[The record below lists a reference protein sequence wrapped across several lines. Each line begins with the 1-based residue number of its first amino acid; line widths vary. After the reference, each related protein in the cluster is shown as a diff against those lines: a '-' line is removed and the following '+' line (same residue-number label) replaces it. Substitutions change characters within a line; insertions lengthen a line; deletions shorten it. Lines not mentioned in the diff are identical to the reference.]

1 MLYESTKIMAVAFTN
16 LAQALLFLT
25 GIFYL
30 CLSLRGFFRGR
41 RPPKTEVL
49 RRFAVLLPAYNEEK
63 VIRFSLE
70 SFKKMD
76 YPAGRFDIFLA
87 ADHCTDETMSIA
99 AGLGVKVLDY
109 SGPGKKPG
117 KGRALKWA
125 TERVL
130 AIGGSAPLND
140 SFAGPSPFE
149 APAKNAGAKED
160 GYDAIC
166 YFDADSLAHP
176 RFLKAM
182 NSHLAAGETAVQGRQ
197 LAKNTDC
204 CLSRILAAGHIVSNR
219 FFQRPKYALG
229 LSATLHGKGMCFSR
243 ETAALYPWDETCL
256 TEDLEMQMRLIRAG
270 VRITWAEDAIV
281 YDEEP
286 ENLRAYIIRNVRWTR
301 GSLDT
306 ARRHLGGLFRRAFT
320 RLDPRAFE
328 GAVYCAQTYRLAVV
342 TLTAALIWATKDSF
356 NLFVWLYRQLPGAEM
371 TVKVINLLPLV
382 LYPSVALLMERA
394 KPDVFAAYFLSPALG
409 FFRLPVF
416 IAGVFRGRL
425 DWGRTDHISQVSISD
440 LVD

>member
-1 MLYESTKIMAVAFTN
+1 MKIAAIAFTN

-30 CLSLRGFFRGR
+30 CLSLRGFYRGR
-41 RPPKTEVL
+41 RPPKAEVL

-63 VIRFSLE
+63 VICFSLE

-76 YPAGRFDIFLA
+76 YPPDRFDIFLA
-87 ADHCTDETMSIA
+87 ADHCTDETMGIA

-109 SGPGKKPG
+109 SGPGMKPG
-117 KGRALKWA
+117 KGRTLKWA
-125 TERVL
+125 TGLIL
-130 AIGGSAPLND
+130 AMG
-140 SFAGPSPFE
+140 
-149 APAKNAGAKED
+149 

-182 NSHLAAGETAVQGRQ
+182 NAHLAAGETAVQGRQ

-204 CLSRILAAGHIVSNR
+204 CLARILAAGHIVSNR

-243 ETAALYPWDETCL
+243 EVAALYPWDDTCL

-270 VRITWAEDAIV
+270 VRITWAEDAVV

-371 TVKVINLLPLV
+371 TVKIVNLLPLV
-382 LYPSVALLMERA
+382 LYPSVALVMERA
-394 KPDVFAAYFLSPALG
+394 KPDIFAAYFLSPVLG

-425 DWGRTDHISQVSISD
+425 DWGRTDHISRVSIAD

>member
-1 MLYESTKIMAVAFTN
+1 MFYVLMKNAAVAFTN
-16 LAQALLFLT
+16 LAQVLLFLT

-30 CLSLRGFFRGR
+30 LLSLRGFFRGR
-41 RPPKTEVL
+41 RPPKAEIL

-87 ADHCTDETMSIA
+87 ADHCTDGTAGIA

-109 SGPGKKPG
+109 SGPGLSPG

-125 TERVL
+125 TERIL
-130 AIGGSAPLND
+130 AEGGAAPLKD
-140 SFAGPSPFE
+140 SFAGPSPLE
-149 APAKNAGAKED
+149 APAKAGAKAG

-182 NSHLAAGETAVQGRQ
+182 NAHLAAGETAVQGRQ
-197 LAKNTDC
+197 LAKNTSC
-204 CLSRILAAGHIVSNR
+204 CLARILAAGHIVSNR

-229 LSATLHGKGMCFSR
+229 LSATLHGKGMCFAR
-243 ETAALYPWDETCL
+243 EVAARYPWDETCL

-270 VRITWAEDAIV
+270 VRISWAEDAVV

-320 RLDPRAFE
+320 RFDPRAFE
-328 GAVYCAQTYRLAVV
+328 GAVYCAQTYRLGVV

-356 NLFVWLYRQLPGAEM
+356 NLFVWFYRQLPGAEM
-371 TVKVINLLPLV
+371 TVKIMNILPLV
-382 LYPSVALLMERA
+382 LYPSAALLMERA
-394 KPDVFAAYFLSPALG
+394 KPDIFAAYFLSPALG
-409 FFRLPVF
+409 LFRLPVF
-416 IAGVFRGRL
+416 IAGVFRSRL
-425 DWGRTDHISQVSISD
+425 DWGRTDHISQVSIAD